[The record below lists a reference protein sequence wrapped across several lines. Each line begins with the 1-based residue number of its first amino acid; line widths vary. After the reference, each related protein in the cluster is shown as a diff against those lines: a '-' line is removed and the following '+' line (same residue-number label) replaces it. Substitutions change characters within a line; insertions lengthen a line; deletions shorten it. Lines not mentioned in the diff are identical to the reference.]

1 MGHDKETDFRAALEE
16 GAEKYPNTPF
26 ILATPMHPTVILPL
40 SIMDEIKNLP
50 EDILS
55 LRQHHYTIFLG
66 QYTGFGEPCD
76 QLDVAIR
83 SDLTR
88 HLEQNLETFHEE
100 VVYAFDKYVGECKE
114 WTERP
119 LYDTVLGIVCLLSS
133 RAFVGLPLS
142 RDEEWI
148 HVSTRYALDG
158 GHEAHS
164 LSPYPRFIRPLL
176 APFMLRRLKR
186 YRAIARRLLQP
197 VLDKI
202 VEDMKNGQT
211 KNKKAGGDLMRYILN
226 HYNDEPVME
235 HLARDQLNA
244 SFAAMHTTTICIT
257 QTMFDMAARPEYIA
271 PLREELASI
280 METDGAL
287 DGRLHKQSMVKLAKM
302 DSVVRESQRTNPPGL
317 VSMLRRITARKGL
330 TLSTGHHI
338 PYGTVVGFSAHEV
351 TRKYPNFEKYDG
363 FRFANLR
370 KEPGQATRHQLVA
383 TGPDQISFGHG
394 THGCPGRFFAASEIK
409 VVMAH
414 LLQHYDIKLLDG
426 AKRPGNV
433 HAGATVSPAN
443 DKILFRKRVD

>member
-1 MGHDKETDFRAALEE
+1 MK
-16 GAEKYPNTPF
+16 
-26 ILATPMHPTVILPL
+26 
-40 SIMDEIKNLP
+40 
-50 EDILS
+50 
-55 LRQHHYTIFLG
+55 RQHHYTIFLG

-88 HLEQNLETFHEE
+88 HLELNLENFHDE
-100 VVYAFDKYVGECKE
+100 VGYAFDKYVGECTE
-114 WTERP
+114 WTERT

-148 HVSTRYALDG
+148 HVSARYALDG

-164 LSPYPRFIRPLL
+164 LSPYPRFIRPLV
-176 APFMLRRLKR
+176 APFILKRLKR

-197 VLDKI
+197 VLDQI
-202 VEDMKNGQT
+202 VEDTKNGQT
-211 KNKKAGGDLMRYILN
+211 KNAKAGGDLMRYILN
-226 HYNDEPVME
+226 HYEDEPVME

-257 QTMFDMAARPEYIA
+257 QTLFDLAARPEYIA
-271 PLREELASI
+271 PLREELASV

-302 DSVVRESQRTNPPGL
+302 DSVVRESQRMNPPGL

-330 TLSTGHHI
+330 LLSTGHRI

-351 TRKYPNFEKYDG
+351 TRKYPDFDKFDG

-370 KEPGQATRHQLVA
+370 KQPGQATRHQLVA

-409 VVMAH
+409 VIMAH
-414 LLQHYDIKLLDG
+414 LLQNYDIKLLDG
-426 AKRPGNV
+426 ATRPGNV
-433 HAGATVSPAN
+433 HAGATVSPAK